1 MFALE
6 ARQLARE
13 GDCSRAVVTLNI
25 FGTQGVR
32 RGLFSIDADD
42 RVFRSIRTGDGHRG
56 LVHVAQIPMLE
67 RCL

>member
-13 GDCSRAVVTLNI
+13 GDCSRAVGTLDM

-32 RGLFSIDADD
+32 RRLFRVDADD
-42 RVFRSIRTGDGHRG
+42 RVFRSLRTGDGHRG
-56 LVHVAQIPMLE
+56 LVQVAQIPVLE
-67 RCL
+67 RHL